1 MALAQDNRGPM
12 LADSGLTNSR
22 VPVNPRLGMI
32 SQNVQGSSAN
42 QVIRVGNDSD
52 EDDGGMM
59 NGGSGRMQAPARGG
73 MMGGGMSMQQP
84 NRNQNVNMMM
94 MQAKKWKSRSLL

>member
-1 MALAQDNRGPM
+1 M
-12 LADSGLTNSR
+12 
-22 VPVNPRLGMI
+22 V
-32 SQNVQGSSAN
+32 SQNVQGSAN

-52 EDDGGMM
+52 DDDGM
-59 NGGSGRMQAPARGG
+59 NAGGGRIQVAGRGG
-73 MMGGGMSMQQP
+73 MMGGGMPMHQP

>member
-1 MALAQDNRGPM
+1 MALAQDNRVPI

-22 VPVNPRLGMI
+22 VPVNPRFGMI

-42 QVIRVGNDSD
+42 QVIRVGNESD
-52 EDDGGMM
+52 EDDGMM
-59 NGGSGRMQAPARGG
+59 NVGGGRMQAPARGG
-73 MMGGGMSMQQP
+73 IMGGGISMQQP

-94 MQAKKWKSRSLL
+94 MQAKK